1 MAAKARPRRRPSSI
15 YESGLFGRG
24 YRCIAGVDEVGRG
37 TLAGPVVAGAV
48 VLPETL
54 RGRWTGLIRDSKQLS
69 PGQREEAYGQL
80 VEVAICFGVGAA
92 DALEIDTVGIVT
104 ATRRAMAR
112 AIEALEPSPDH
123 LLIDA
128 VELPTLG
135 VSQTSIIKGDAL
147 CRSIAAASIIA
158 KVTRDRLM
166 ESSFE
171 ARYPGYGF
179 AEHKGYCTPEHLQAL
194 ERLGP
199 SPVHRMTFTPVR
211 DLLR

>member
-1 MAAKARPRRRPSSI
+1 MKAKARHRRRPSSI
-15 YESGLFGRG
+15 YESDLLGLG

-48 VLPETL
+48 VLPGRI
-54 RGRWTGLIRDSKQLS
+54 RGRWTGLIHDSKQLS
-69 PGQREEAYGQL
+69 PTQHEVAYTNL
-80 VEVAICFGVGAA
+80 VEVAVCYGVGAA
-92 DALEIDTVGIVT
+92 DALEIDSVGIVT

-112 AIEALEPSPDH
+112 AIEDLEPAPDH

-128 VELPTLG
+128 VELPALG
-135 VSQTSIIKGDAL
+135 LSQTSIIGGDAL

-171 ARYPGYGF
+171 SRYPGYGF

-211 DLLR
+211 DLFR